1 MMLRCEC
8 GKALRVPDDA
18 AGKRVQC
25 PACRAVLT
33 ATAEDPIPVAEV
45 VAAPEPP
52 PAFEVVPDEPPL
64 AHVVSP
70 ARSRGKKTAGKRDDE
85 PQKKGDEKPAEAPI
99 PAWAWVFAGACIII
113 PLITRGG
120 AIPGA
125 IGACGGGACL
135 GVAKDTSKSL
145 AGRVAVCVLV
155 VVLSWVVFLS
165 VVGGLAGILPP
176 P

>member
-8 GKALRVPDDA
+8 GKALRVPNDA
-18 AGKRVQC
+18 VGKRVQC
-25 PACRAVLT
+25 PACRGVLT
-33 ATAEDPIPVAEV
+33 APAEDFIPVAEV

-52 PAFEVVPDEPPL
+52 PAFEVVPDEPPVS
-64 AHVVSP
+64 HVVSP
-70 ARSRGKKTAGKRDDE
+70 ARPRGKRSAGKREDE
-85 PQKKGDEKPAEAPI
+85 PESSARLRKKGDKPAEPPI
-99 PAWAWVFAGACIII
+99 PPWAWVFAGVCIII

-135 GVAKDTSKSL
+135 AVSRDTSKSL

-155 VVLSWVVFLS
+155 VVLCWLLFLS
-165 VVGGLAGILPP
+165 VV
-176 P
+176 